1 MLKETKELEATE
13 RGRREIREDRNIK
26 TKKKSETEEGNMKN
40 YRPKKVKRSEDIKKE
55 QRNKVIS
62 QKNE

>member
-1 MLKETKELEATE
+1 
-13 RGRREIREDRNIK
+13 
-26 TKKKSETEEGNMKN
+26 MKN
-40 YRPKKVKRSEDIKKE
+40 YRAKKVKRSEDIKKE